1 MSGPADGT
9 SAAPATDAPDD
20 ALPPRPA
27 APAAPS
33 PPDAPPPIDT
43 GLGGVLDGAL
53 AQLVLA
59 AGPLAMTISDPRLPD
74 DPVVWSSGAFT
85 ALTGYTAD
93 EVRGRNCRFLQCDA
107 TDPEVLDRIR
117 RALARGDDVRE
128 VLVNARKDGS
138 EFWNQLSITHL
149 RDASGQVTHRVG
161 VQVDVTAEAI
171 GDAARSLE
179 LSLMHR
185 TADRLELLATV
196 GEELSRHLE
205 YDDAVD
211 ALADTVVPR
220 LATWGFVAVVAE
232 SGRLERV
239 HVVASDPERQ
249 AAAHALGT
257 QGTMWLVRSPR
268 VAQTL
273 AADAHHVPM
282 PLPVDIASLPGR
294 TTPDELRL
302 LETLGLGSAML
313 VPLAGRGRV
322 LGVLCLVHEDPHGFD
337 REVVVTAA
345 HLGRR
350 AGVLLENV
358 RLYLAERDAALT
370 LQHSLLPVLGDVG
383 GLDVAASYLPSGRRA
398 EVGGDWF
405 DAFVLPD
412 GAVSLTVGDV
422 VGHDLRAAASMG
434 QLRSLLRASVWR
446 GDRPGAALERLD
458 GLVRALDVA
467 DVATCLLVRWERT
480 PDGAHLTWATAGHPP
495 AVVRLPGGEVVSLEG
510 GRSTPVGLP
519 SARPG
524 TTPEAAGD
532 VPRGALVVLYSD
544 GLVERRDRGLREGVE
559 RLHAVLATVPDDA
572 SATQARD
579 ALVEALVDERQDDD
593 VCVLVVR
600 VD

>member
-1 MSGPADGT
+1 MSLPGVGGSRPTTHPGGPPDGT
-9 SAAPATDAPDD
+9 PDGTF
-20 ALPPRPA
+20 P
-27 APAAPS
+27 
-33 PPDAPPPIDT
+33 
-43 GLGGVLDGAL
+43 DGAL
-53 AQLVLA
+53 LDGPLARLVLA
-59 AGPLAMTISDPRLPD
+59 AGPLATTVTDPNLPD
-74 DPVVWSSGAFT
+74 DPVVWSNAAFT
-85 ALTGYTAD
+85 ELTGYTAD
-93 EVRGRNCRFLQCDA
+93 DVQGRNCRFLQCDA
-107 TDPEVLDRIR
+107 TDPEAVARIG

-128 VLVNARKDGS
+128 TLLNARKDGS
-138 EFWNQLSITHL
+138 QFWNQLAVTHL
-149 RDASGQVTHRVG
+149 RDAAGRVTHRIG
-161 VQVDVTAEAI
+161 VQVDVTAEVL
-171 GDAARSLE
+171 GEAARSLE

-185 TADRLELLATV
+185 TADRLELLALV
-196 GEELSRHLE
+196 GDALSQHLE

-239 HVVASDPERQ
+239 HVVASDPGRA

-257 QGTMWLVRSPR
+257 QGTTWLLSSPR

-282 PLPVDIASLPGR
+282 PLPVDVDSLPGR
-294 TTPDELRL
+294 TTPTELRL
-302 LETLGLGSAML
+302 LRTLGLGSALL
-313 VPLAGRGRV
+313 VPLTGRGRV
-322 LGVLCLVHEDPHGFD
+322 LGVLCLVHEDVDGFD

-383 GLDVAASYLPSGRRA
+383 GLDVAASYLPSGRLA

-412 GAVSLTVGDV
+412 GAVSLAVGDV

-446 GDRPGAALERLD
+446 GDGPGEALDRLD
-458 GLVRALDVA
+458 ALVHGLDVA
-467 DVATCLLVRWERT
+467 DVATCVLVRWERT
-480 PDGAHLTWATAGHPP
+480 AGGAHLTWASAGHPP
-495 AVVRLPGGEVVSLEG
+495 ALVRLPGGEVRGLDG

-519 SARPG
+519 AARPG
-524 TTPEAAGD
+524 SGPAQASGD
-532 VPRGALVVLYSD
+532 VPSGALVVLYSD
-544 GLVERRDRGLREGVE
+544 GLVERRTRGLREGIAAL
-559 RLHAVLATVPDDA
+559 RAALADVPDDA

-579 ALVEALVDERQDDD
+579 ALLAALVDGRHEDD

-600 VD
+600 VP